1 MLEEFILRLKKD
13 PTMLSMKSL
22 SNLQKNLLI
31 LSIVILSIFFVT
43 LFWSKIFLPFY
54 NITESSGILVEN
66 QFSPN
71 NDLLRYVIYVLTPIL
86 VFYISNLFI
95 KKGEFMPIKDLFL
108 DTNLKKNIFENN
120 FFIIFIAL
128 FFVILIFV
136 EFFSLDLPNFIIDPL
151 HDGDYL
157 TPAQNYLTNEKIWLS
172 SYTVHG
178 GSNVFY
184 PIFMWKIFGIES
196 IGAYRTFWSF
206 LILFVKLSCVL
217 LSYQITKISSLKDST
232 KILFFTIFCFLLVSM
247 SHYNVPLNYSY
258 FSFRDLGF
266 ILFIVFSLELF
277 TFSRARFL
285 SLIILTLIS
294 SVSILFH
301 IDIGIYLGVGLLF
314 LIFYS
319 LVTKKYNNVLLILI
333 FLFVW
338 WSLIIY
344 FIGQEE
350 FFAFFDHAKTII
362 LSVDYQMGSIYPE
375 PFFSIG
381 DNPHGARATRG
392 LLLQITAGIFV
403 LYNVLNKNSSF
414 SNQQKLFFV
423 FLFFL
428 SFVMYKNA
436 LNRSDSYHIRMSSD
450 LPILI
455 NAFFILRYIL
465 IKIERFS
472 SPNKNIY
479 FALIFMT
486 FLIFTN
492 QFNLKMSNIKNLKN
506 NYYEFIN
513 LDDNNFLDTET
524 KNLINFY
531 SHIAKDEKCVQ
542 NFTDDLAIPFLLKKP
557 TCTKY
562 FASWLASPKKIQIDY
577 VKKLEIIKPK
587 YILYRSDKYV
597 VDGIEVTER
606 LNIVNSFILDNYK
619 LFKSFDGY
627 EIFIISD

>member
-1 MLEEFILRLKKD
+1 
-13 PTMLSMKSL
+13 MKSL

-31 LSIVILSIFFVT
+31 LSLVILSIFVAT
-43 LFWSKIFLPFY
+43 LFWGKIFLPFY
-54 NITESSGILVEN
+54 NITQSSGFLVEK

-71 NDLLRYVIYVLTPIL
+71 NDLLRYVIYVLLPIL
-86 VFYISNLFI
+86 VFYISNIFI
-95 KKGEFMPIKDLFL
+95 KKGEFIPLRDLIAN
-108 DTNLKKNIFENN
+108 TNLKRHIFENN
-120 FFIIFIAL
+120 FSIIFIAL
-128 FFVILIFV
+128 FFVVLIFI

-157 TPAQNYLTNEKIWLS
+157 TPAQNYLSSKKIWLS

-184 PIFMWKIFGIES
+184 PIIMWKIFGIKS
-196 IGAYRTFWSF
+196 IGAYRIFWSF
-206 LILFVKLSCVL
+206 LILFVKLSCVI
-217 LSYQITKISSLKDST
+217 LSYQITKISSLSDST
-232 KILFFTIFCFLLVSM
+232 KILFFTIFSFLLISM
-247 SHYNVPLNYSY
+247 SHYNIPLNYSY

-277 TFSRARFL
+277 IFSKVKFL

-294 SVSILFH
+294 SISILFH
-301 IDIGIYLGVGLLF
+301 IDIGIYVGVGLLF

-319 LVTKKYNNVLLILI
+319 LVVKKYKDVLLILI
-333 FLFVW
+333 FLFIW

-350 FFAFFDHAKTII
+350 FLAFFDHAKTII
-362 LSVDYQMGSIYPE
+362 LSVDYQMGGIYPE

-381 DNPHGARATRG
+381 ENPHGARATRG

-414 SNQQKLFFV
+414 SNEQKLFLIFM
-423 FLFFL
+423 FFL
-428 SFVMYKNA
+428 SFLMYKNA

-465 IKIERFS
+465 TRVGKFF
-472 SPNKNIY
+472 PTNKNIY
-479 FALIFMT
+479 FVLIFMAL
-486 FLIFTN
+486 LIFTN
-492 QFNLKMSNIKNLKN
+492 QFNLKMSNIKNLKK
-506 NYYEFIN
+506 NYNEFIN
-513 LDDNNFLDTET
+513 LNDSNFLDSET
-524 KNLINFY
+524 KNLVDFY
-531 SHIAKDEKCVQ
+531 ADIAKDEKCVQ

-577 VKKLEIIKPK
+577 VKKLEIIRPK
-587 YILYRSDKYV
+587 YILYRSDKYI
-597 VDGIEVTER
+597 VDGIESTER
-606 LNIVNSFILDNYK
+606 LKIVNAFILNNYK
-619 LFKSFDGY
+619 LFRSLDGY
-627 EIFIISD
+627 EIFIKSN